1 MEMRK
6 KAWEVGVEVL
16 VMEQQEMR
24 LEMCD
29 GGIL

>member
-1 MEMRK
+1 MRK
-6 KAWEVGVEVL
+6 KGWEVGVEVL

-29 GGIL
+29 GAIL

>member
-1 MEMRK
+1 MRK
-6 KAWEVGVEVL
+6 KAWEVEVEVL
-16 VMEQQEMR
+16 VMEQQDMR